1 MGAVLGPCKR
11 CGKILLRRHP
21 SGLCFECRK
30 AKSKTFIPDN
40 PDVPGP
46 LKYDL

>member
-1 MGAVLGPCKR
+1 MGEVLGPCKR
-11 CGKILLRRHP
+11 CGKILLRPHP

-40 PDVPGP
+40 PDIPGP